1 MDKNSMKI
9 KFEVELDTDRQE
21 DNELLE
27 QILELVERVKE
38 LPEEG
43 N

>member
-1 MDKNSMKI
+1 MKI

>member
-1 MDKNSMKI
+1 MKI
-9 KFEVELDTDRQE
+9 KFEVELDTDRQD

>member
-1 MDKNSMKI
+1 MKI
-9 KFEVELDTDRQE
+9 KIELELDTDRQE

-27 QILELVERVKE
+27 QILDLAERVKE
-38 LPEEG
+38 LSEEG

>member
-1 MDKNSMKI
+1 MGKSSMKI
-9 KFEVELDTDRQE
+9 KIELELDTDRQE

-27 QILELVERVKE
+27 QILDLAERVKE
-38 LPEEG
+38 LSEEG